1 MRKYEINGNLVK
13 LENYDIFKEYI
24 GKTIKIFSSA
34 FGSEIMG
41 KYDLYID
48 NATQGSGH
56 TPTINI
62 VLGKYLIIKLG
73 IKDFSNKEQIVF
85 QFAHE
90 LCHYVFSSL
99 QGLEITEADNEE
111 ENICTA
117 MSLVAIN
124 EMFPEKINKWN
135 DYISKGKEE
144 KYNKGTQ
151 IAEEINF
158 DIIKLK
164 EKIYQKV
171 NKFT

>member
-13 LENYDIFKEYI
+13 LENYDILEEYI
-24 GKTIKIFSSA
+24 VKTIRIFLKV
-34 FGSEIMG
+34 FGNEVMER
-41 KYDLYID
+41 YDLFID

-56 TPTINI
+56 TPTMNT
-62 VLGKYLIIKLG
+62 VLGKYLMIKLG
-73 IKDFSNKEQIVF
+73 IRDFSNKEQIVF

-99 QGLEITEADNEE
+99 QGIEITEADNEE

-117 MSLVAIN
+117 MSLIAIN
-124 EMFPEKINKWN
+124 EMFPEKINKWC
-135 DYISKGKEE
+135 DYISEAPEE

-151 IAEEINF
+151 IAEEVNF
-158 DIIKLK
+158 DIRKLK